1 MFSTMRAPTPRSRWL
16 QLGRVLAV
24 LLVHLLD
31 EPGVEL
37 GLIPAEEHWTAADDA
52 DTDTAGD
59 APAVGEDGAP
69 RPTAVTLGR
78 RVVRTATLE
87 LESADPNRLVQE
99 LTSAVSAAG
108 GFVATSDLR
117 RDEQGVVRGTVTVRV
132 PSEELDATLD
142 DLEELADN
150 APVRRIDERDVTV
163 ESADVEAQLDNLTAY
178 ETELRALLA
187 DVRETTTRPEDL
199 LTVFERIR
207 QVRAEIDQLQGRLAV
222 LSDQVSLATITVTI
236 TPTSTAVPVTDP
248 TWEPASTAREA
259 LTAAARALS
268 GIADAAIWIALAVLP
283 VVRCSRCRSGSPRD
297 LAAAPTRRR
306 HPARRSS
313 RPTCGGADGAAALD
327 AGSLTARPEKGRRA
341 GAAAGG
347 AGAGRAGRRRVR
359 RVVVAH
365 RVRPAHRRGP
375 GGGRPR
381 GHARRLPRGLAG
393 RRRRR
398 DGRAGPRPAGGLRR
412 RPRAARRRPRGRA
425 ALGRRR

>member
-1 MFSTMRAPTPRSRWL
+1 VRRTSHRRTTVTLLTLFTLP
-16 QLGRVLAV
+16 V
-24 LLVHLLD
+24 LLAGCGSGAD
-31 EPGVEL
+31 EAATVDWDTADGGEMEASED
-37 GLIPAEEHWTAADDA
+37 AEFGAVADERWAADDA
-52 DTDTAGD
+52 VDTDTDGDSD
-59 APAVGEDGAP
+59 APAAGEDGAP
-69 RPTAVTLGR
+69 APTSVTLGR

-99 LTSAVSAAG
+99 LTSTVGAAG

-132 PSEELDATLD
+132 PSGGLDATLD

-163 ESADVEAQLDNLTAY
+163 ESADLEAQLDNLTAY

-248 TWEPASTAREA
+248 TWEPAGTAREA

-268 GIADAAIWIALAVLP
+268 SIADAAIWVALAVLP
-283 VVRCSRCRSGSPRD
+283 VVAVFAVPLGLGWAVWRRRNHGATPPP
-297 LAAAPTRRR
+297 AGPAAP
-306 HPARRSS
+306 P
-313 RPTCGGADGAAALD
+313 
-327 AGSLTARPEKGRRA
+327 
-341 GAAAGG
+341 AAGPT
-347 AGAGRAGRRRVR
+347 ASPPSTP
-359 RVVVAH
+359 VA
-365 RVRPAHRRGP
+365 
-375 GGGRPR
+375 
-381 GHARRLPRGLAG
+381 
-393 RRRRR
+393 
-398 DGRAGPRPAGGLRR
+398 
-412 RPRAARRRPRGRA
+412 
-425 ALGRRR
+425 

>member
-1 MFSTMRAPTPRSRWL
+1 VRRPSHPRTTITL
-16 QLGRVLAV
+16 LALLTLPV
-24 LLVHLLD
+24 LLAGCGSGGD
-31 EPGVEL
+31 DAATADWDADGGAMEATTQAERG
-37 GLIPAEEHWTAADDA
+37 IPAEEHWAAADDA

-69 RPTAVTLGR
+69 APTAVTLGR

-283 VVRCSRCRSGSPRD
+283 VVAVFAVPFGFA
-297 LAAAPTRRR
+297 LAIWRRRQHGDATPPAGPAAP
-306 HPARRSS
+306 P
-313 RPTCGGADGAAALD
+313 
-327 AGSLTARPEKGRRA
+327 
-341 GAAAGG
+341 AAGPT
-347 AGAGRAGRRRVR
+347 APPPSTP
-359 RVVVAH
+359 VA
-365 RVRPAHRRGP
+365 
-375 GGGRPR
+375 
-381 GHARRLPRGLAG
+381 
-393 RRRRR
+393 
-398 DGRAGPRPAGGLRR
+398 
-412 RPRAARRRPRGRA
+412 
-425 ALGRRR
+425 